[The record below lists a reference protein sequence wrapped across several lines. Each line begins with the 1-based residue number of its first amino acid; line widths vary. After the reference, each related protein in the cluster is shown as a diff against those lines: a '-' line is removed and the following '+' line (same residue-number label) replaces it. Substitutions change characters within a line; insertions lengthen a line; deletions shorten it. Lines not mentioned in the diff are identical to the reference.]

1 MSVFDKYQPVLALE
15 EHSSELVTNPSLEL
29 YKTLESISVE
39 ANYIG
44 NVSNYF
50 QRKLINLG
58 ISIKSGFEYLTTWN
72 YDPME
77 TLNPS
82 AMSSFVGTLDY
93 LEMGKIIVPQPN
105 GFKGELLPYTAR
117 LLQRTELMKE
127 VIDTVIKPATARL
140 GHYLANPVER
150 SETRGFVFGVSTTIR
165 LEDVLKKD
173 REFFASNRQV
183 TVMFNKLYSSLSE
196 FVSCEQ
202 NMKETA
208 NAVSGGG
215 VDGIRKSIK
224 ALVDITNALMS
235 DIADNKLNETSKEFT
250 KLLASELKVVAEWVE
265 WYALTMTRIIET
277 NNVLAETEK
286 QLRTL

>member
-15 EHSSELVTNPSLEL
+15 EHGSELVTNPSLEL

-58 ISIKSGFEYLTTWN
+58 INIKSGFEYLTTWN

-215 VDGIRKSIK
+215 VDDIRKSIK

-277 NNVLAETEK
+277 NNALAETEK
-286 QLRTL
+286 QLRAL